1 MTSDELHESVHWELA
16 TPTRRYAGWL
26 IDCAFLF
33 AVGPL
38 CAFIIWGLLPVA
50 SPPAP
55 PICDLECLDKNMRAA
70 LNPYAS
76 AEEIATGGSS
86 LVLNSAAW
94 LRHLVNLFLYALTLL
109 LFLVAGLMAGAF
121 VYIVWWCIALR
132 RGQTPGKQLTGILTV
147 RRDGTPA
154 DWATLFVRE
163 GLKTMLYLMP
173 FGIVFD
179 FFVTMSDID
188 RPYSLADRFTGTM
201 VVRQRRQSMTN
212 TFAPR

>member
-1 MTSDELHESVHWELA
+1 MPRRNSLTSDNLHAPIHRELA
-16 TPTRRYAGWL
+16 TPTRRYVGWL

-33 AVGPL
+33 TVGPL

-55 PICDLECLDKNMRAA
+55 PICDLECLDKNIRTA

-76 AEEIATGGSS
+76 AEEVASGSAS

-94 LRHLVNLFLYALTLL
+94 LRHLVNLFLYTLTLL
-109 LFLVAGLMAGAF
+109 LFLFVGLVAGAF
-121 VYIVWWCIALR
+121 AYITWWCIALR
-132 RGQTPGKQLTGILTV
+132 RGQTPGKQLVGIRTV

-154 DWATLFVRE
+154 DWTTLFLRE
-163 GLKTMLYLMP
+163 GLKTLLYLMP

-179 FFVTMSDID
+179 YFVTMIDVD
-188 RPYSLADRFTGTM
+188 RPYSLADRFTKTM
-201 VVRQRRQSMTN
+201 VVRR
-212 TFAPR
+212 